1 MCHKTVKKTCIARLS
16 LNRISPVW
24 YNTDVALLIP
34 GNGKEVQPVDNN
46 TLSFIYSIL
55 ASVVAHYICKWFDEW
70 R

>member
-34 GNGKEVQPVDNN
+34 GNGKEVRQVDFSLSLICSIMGKCNC
-46 TLSFIYSIL
+46 TLHL
-55 ASVVAHYICKWFDEW
+55 QVAG
-70 R
+70 